1 MKSPLLITL
10 IFTLTLSACSTEGT
24 DKEKETSTVSF
35 SVPENIARSEEGNI
49 FPEETGFQY
58 NSEAV
63 IPPQCYTRH
72 EETYTPCMT
81 CHQSYAYNS
90 RPNTMNDSGLQSE
103 YAFSD
108 VGFTNH
114 WQNLFEDRRE
124 RMAQISD
131 QTVIDYL
138 YTDNYSTLIEQ
149 LEKSTEW
156 DGPVPKIE
164 NLHLGAEAFD
174 NLGFAKDGS
183 DWVAFNYKPLPS
195 TFWPTN
201 GATDD
206 VMIRLPT
213 EFRSNSCNGGG
224 YSLDTYIAN
233 LAIAEMTIQ
242 DLSSVTVPIIDENK
256 VCQDLDNNGLL
267 EVVER
272 IQSRDFYVGDASTV
286 PVTKMLYPQGTEF
299 LHTVR
304 YVGLDQAG
312 SIMTPARMK
321 EVRYMKKHSFYS
333 EADLHSRYGN
343 EKQEKTDGNLPQYI
357 NRGTQGTDNGF
368 GWMVLGFIEA
378 GEGHLRLQS
387 QEETLFCMGCHT
399 TIGSTIDQTFAFP
412 RKVTGVKGWG
422 YINLK
427 GMPDAP
433 YVNQQQQAGQNAIAG
448 EIFHYLEAVGGGNEF
463 RENQEVVE
471 KWFNA
476 DGSLNREAIQ
486 KADVYTL
493 ITPSTERA
501 LALNKA
507 YMTIVQD
514 QDYIHGRDANI
525 APVTNVYQTID
536 PETAPVLPEDKKQQW
551 DIRLDWS
558 AM

>member
-1 MKSPLLITL
+1 MSGCG
-10 IFTLTLSACSTEGT
+10 S
-24 DKEKETSTVSF
+24 KETELNDNKAYNF
-35 SVPENIARSEEGNI
+35 KVPDSIARAEEGSI
-49 FPEETGFQY
+49 FPKETGFQY
-58 NSEAV
+58 NTEAV

-81 CHQSYAYNS
+81 CHQSYLYGD
-90 RPNTMNDSGLQSE
+90 RPNTMNDSGLQTE

-114 WQNLFEDRRE
+114 WLNLFEDRRD
-124 RMAQISD
+124 RIADISD
-131 QTVIDYL
+131 QDVIDYL

-149 LEKSTEW
+149 LENTSEW
-156 DGPVPKIE
+156 DGPIPKIV
-164 NLHLGAEAFD
+164 NLHLGADAFD
-174 NLGFAKDGS
+174 TLGFAKDGS
-183 DWVAFNYKPLPS
+183 HWVAFNYKPLPS

-206 VMIRLPT
+206 VMIRLPSD
-213 EFRSNSCNGGG
+213 FRTTSCLDGG

-233 LAIAEMTIQ
+233 LAITEMAIQ
-242 DLSSVTVPIIDENK
+242 DLSSVSVPAIDETK
-256 VCQDLDNNGLL
+256 ICQDLDNNGLL
-267 EVVER
+267 NIVER
-272 IQSRDFYVGDASTV
+272 IDARDFFVGNASTK
-286 PVTKMLYPQGTEF
+286 PVNKMLYPQGTEF

-304 YVGLDQAG
+304 YVGLDQDG
-312 SIMTPARMK
+312 SVMVPARMK
-321 EVRYMKKHSFYS
+321 EVRYMKKHTFFS

-378 GEGHLRLQS
+378 RDGHLRLQS

-399 TIGSTIDQTFAFP
+399 SIGSTIDQTFAFP
-412 RKVTGVKGWG
+412 RKVTGAKGWG

-427 GMPDAP
+427 GMPDTP
-433 YVNQQQQAGQNAIAG
+433 YINQKPLIGQDELVG
-448 EIFHYLEAVGGGNEF
+448 EIEHYLDSVGGGNEF
-463 RENQEVVE
+463 RENDEIVK
-471 KWFNA
+471 KWFHE
-476 DGSLNREAIQ
+476 DGSLNRSAIR

-507 YMTIVQD
+507 YMTIVKD

-525 APVTNVYQTID
+525 APVTNVYQKID
-536 PETAPVLPEDKKQQW
+536 PSTAPVLPKSKKQTW
-551 DIRLDWS
+551 DIRLDWE